1 VGMGREITWTQ
12 DKKMLKDEKTQK
24 KKKNGTQ
31 WIFVGILILVMI
43 EDVKG

>member
-1 VGMGREITWTQ
+1 MR
-12 DKKMLKDEKTQK
+12 KTQQKK

-43 EDVKG
+43 EDVKR

>member
-1 VGMGREITWTQ
+1 VSEPFFQRS
-12 DKKMLKDEKTQK
+12 EKPNKK

-43 EDVKG
+43 EDVKR

>member
-1 VGMGREITWTQ
+1 MRKTQ
-12 DKKMLKDEKTQK
+12 QK

-43 EDVKG
+43 EDVKR

>member
-24 KKKNGTQ
+24 KKKKWHTMDIWGY
-31 WIFVGILILVMI
+31 FDFGY
-43 EDVKG
+43 D